1 MRSLWWKILA
11 AIIFLYVIIVGLCTP
26 MKPGFTGD
34 VVPFLHK
41 AGDKAKFSVT
51 GYNTHFTQPDTK
63 AWLKLDSSSVIE
75 IDVIKATSDVDAIF
89 SVQLPTYLPTKDSTL
104 DATLLVS
111 NSLDGTAILPGALF
125 ITQANIDPS
134 VKSYNNISNIDF
146 PRYEG
151 FAFPFRSTL
160 HETVRNTFFHVAIW
174 FAMYT
179 LLIIGL
185 IYSIK
190 YLIKPNM
197 RNDIIASSFTEVGVL
212 LGFLGIFTGSVWARF
227 TWGAFWTPDVK
238 LNTAASFILIYSA
251 YLVLRASM
259 PDQDRRAKVSA
270 AYNIFAFA
278 TMVPLIIII
287 PRLTDSL
294 HPGSGGN
301 PALGGEDLDH
311 TLRMVFYPSI
321 IALTLLSVWISSLVT
336 RLRLLKDVYM
346 SRR

>member
-1 MRSLWWKILA
+1 MRSLWWKILGV
-11 AIIFLYVIIVGLCTP
+11 IIFFYVIIVGLSTP

-41 AGDKAKFSVT
+41 AGTKANFSAT
-51 GYNTHFTQPDTK
+51 GYNTHFQQPDTR
-63 AWLKLDSSSVIE
+63 AWLKLDSTSLIA
-75 IDVIKATSDVDAIF
+75 IDNINAISDVEAIF
-89 SVQLPTYLPTKDSTL
+89 SVVLPTFLPTQDSTL

-111 NSLDGTAILPGALF
+111 NSVDGTAILPGALF
-125 ITQANIDPS
+125 ITQDSIDASAQSYGNIYD
-134 VKSYNNISNIDF
+134 VDF
-146 PRYEG
+146 PRYNG

-179 LLIIGL
+179 VLIVGL

-190 YLIKPNM
+190 YLMKPTM
-197 RNDIIASSFTEVGVL
+197 RNDIIASSFTEVGVV

-251 YLVLRASM
+251 YLVLRSSM

-278 TMVPLIIII
+278 TMIPLIIII

-294 HPGSGGN
+294 HPGNGGN
-301 PALGGEDLDH
+301 PALGGEDLDN
-311 TLRMVFYPSI
+311 TLRMVFYPAI
-321 IALTLLSVWISSLVT
+321 IALTLLSVWVSSLVT
-336 RLRLLKDVYM
+336 RMRLLKDDFL

>member
-1 MRSLWWKILA
+1 MRSAWWKILGVL
-11 AIIFLYVIIVGLCTP
+11 ILLYVIIVGMCTP

-41 AGDKAKFSVT
+41 SGSKAEFSVT
-51 GYNTHFTQPDTK
+51 GYNTHFTETDTK
-63 AWLKLDSSSVIE
+63 AWLKLDSTSILE
-75 IDVIKATSDVDAIF
+75 IDDIKAVSDVKATF
-89 SVQLPTYLPTKDSTL
+89 TVQLPSYLPTQDSTL
-104 DATLLVS
+104 DATLLVA
-111 NSLDGTAILPGALF
+111 NAKDGTAILPRALF
-125 ITQANIDPS
+125 ITQDVIDPS
-134 VKSYNNISNIDF
+134 VKSYNNISSIDF
-146 PRYEG
+146 PQYDG
-151 FAFPFRSTL
+151 FAFPYRSTL

-179 LLIIGL
+179 VLIVGL

-190 YLIKPNM
+190 YLIKPSM
-197 RNDIIASSFTEVGVL
+197 RNDIIASSFTEVGVV

-251 YLVLRASM
+251 YLVLRSSM

-294 HPGSGGN
+294 HPGNGGN
-301 PALGGEDLDH
+301 PALGGEDLDN
-311 TLRMVFYPSI
+311 TLRMVFYPAI
-321 IALTLLSVWISSLVT
+321 IGLTLLSVWIASLVT
-336 RLRLLKDVYM
+336 RLRIVSDDFL

>member
-1 MRSLWWKILA
+1 MRSAWWKILGVL
-11 AIIFLYVIIVGLCTP
+11 ILLYVIIVGMCTP

-41 AGDKAKFSVT
+41 SGTRATFKVT

-63 AWLKLDSSSVIE
+63 AWLKLDTTSVIE
-75 IDVIKATSDVDAIF
+75 VEEISAISDVEATF
-89 SVQLPTYLPTKDSTL
+89 TVQLPEYLPTQDSTL
-104 DATLLVS
+104 DATLLVA
-111 NSLDGTAILPGALF
+111 NAVDGTAILPRALF
-125 ITQANIDPS
+125 ITQSSIDPS
-134 VKSYNNISNIDF
+134 AKSYGNLSAIDF
-146 PRYEG
+146 PRYKG
-151 FAFPFRSTL
+151 FAFPYRSTL

-174 FAMYT
+174 FAMYSV
-179 LLIIGL
+179 LIVGL

-190 YLIKPNM
+190 YLRNPNT
-197 RNDIIASSFTEVGVL
+197 RNDIIASSFTEVGVV

-251 YLVLRASM
+251 YLVLRSSM

-278 TMVPLIIII
+278 TMIPLIIII

-294 HPGSGGN
+294 HPGNGGN
-301 PALGGEDLDH
+301 PALGGEDLDN
-311 TLRMVFYPSI
+311 TLRMVFYPAI
-321 IALTLLSVWISSLVT
+321 IGLILFSVWISSLLV
-336 RLRLLKDVYM
+336 RLRLLSDDFL

>member
-1 MRSLWWKILA
+1 M
-11 AIIFLYVIIVGLCTP
+11 CTP

-41 AGDKAKFSVT
+41 SGTQAQFAVT
-51 GYNTHFTQPDTK
+51 GYNTHFLESDTK
-63 AWLKLDSSSVIE
+63 AWLKLDSTSIIE
-75 IDVIKATSDVDAIF
+75 IANITATSDVDAVFTID
-89 SVQLPTYLPTKDSTL
+89 LPKYLPTRDSTL
-104 DATLLVS
+104 DATLLVA
-111 NSLDGTAILPGALF
+111 NAKDGTAILPRALF
-125 ITQANIDPS
+125 ITQNDIDPTA
-134 VKSYNNISNIDF
+134 KSYNNLAAIDF
-146 PRYEG
+146 PKYEG
-151 FAFPFRSTL
+151 FAFPYRSTL

-179 LLIIGL
+179 VLIVGL

-190 YLIKPNM
+190 YLIKPSM
-197 RNDIIASSFTEVGVL
+197 RNDIIASSFTEVGVV

-251 YLVLRASM
+251 YLVLRSSM
-259 PDQDRRAKVSA
+259 PDQDRRAKISA

-301 PALGGEDLDH
+301 PALGGEDLDN
-311 TLRMVFYPSI
+311 TLRMVFYPAI
-321 IALTLLSVWISSLVT
+321 IGLTLISVWISSLVA
-336 RLRLLKDVYM
+336 RLRMVSDDFL